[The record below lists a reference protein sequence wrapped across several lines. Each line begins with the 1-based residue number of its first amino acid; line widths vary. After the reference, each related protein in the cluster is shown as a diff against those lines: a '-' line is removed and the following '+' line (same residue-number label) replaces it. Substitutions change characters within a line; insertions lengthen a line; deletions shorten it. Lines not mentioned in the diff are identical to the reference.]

1 MANHAQAI
9 DRPAGRLGGVA
20 FVDNRDWPLI
30 FWIFVTNR
38 LLLRSGLDGET
49 LRGAKHVLLQMKQYC
64 PENVMTFVHAA

>member
-1 MANHAQAI
+1 M
-9 DRPAGRLGGVA
+9 
-20 FVDNRDWPLI
+20 DNRDWPLI